1 MSVNQYMNRIEN
13 WLIKNEFF
21 ANLSLVLSILSF
33 IAIFSNQE
41 NIVPIIIYIWLSFS
55 IILEQL
61 NKKKD
66 S

>member
-1 MSVNQYMNRIEN
+1 MSVNQYMDRIEN

>member
-1 MSVNQYMNRIEN
+1 MDRIEK
-13 WLIKNEFF
+13 LFIKYEFF
-21 ANLSLVLSILSF
+21 ANLSLALSILSS
-33 IAIFSNQE
+33 IAIFPNQE
-41 NIVPIIIYIWLSFS
+41 NIVPIIIYIWLCFS

>member
-1 MSVNQYMNRIEN
+1 MDRIEK
-13 WLIKNEFF
+13 WFIKYEFF
-21 ANLSLVLSILSF
+21 ANLSLSLSILSS

-41 NIVPIIIYIWLSFS
+41 NIVPIIIYIWLCFS